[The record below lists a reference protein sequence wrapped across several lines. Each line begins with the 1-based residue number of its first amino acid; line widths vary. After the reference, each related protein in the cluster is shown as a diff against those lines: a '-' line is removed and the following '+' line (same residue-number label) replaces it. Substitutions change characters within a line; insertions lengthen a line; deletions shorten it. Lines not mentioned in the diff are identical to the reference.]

1 MLVNHIRY
9 APYPTIYGMG
19 ADKAIKQILWEN
31 VRALMVQKYGK
42 ENINRLAA
50 DAKIG
55 IGSAQRIKEA
65 KTSVG
70 IDLVEAIADA
80 FQVYPWQLLCALT
93 PKINSI
99 SDDKLLV
106 VLGAWQD
113 TDGRGRRMLLLA
125 AEGAAEDEPTRDR
138 PTGRAARP

>member
-9 APYPTIYGMG
+9 TRATTIYGMG
-19 ADKAIKQILWEN
+19 EDKSIKKVLWRN
-31 VRALMVQKYGK
+31 VQALMVQKYGR

-55 IGSAQRIKEA
+55 IGSVQRIKAAE
-65 KTSVG
+65 TSVG
-70 IDLVEAIADA
+70 VDLVEAVAEA

-93 PKINSI
+93 PKMNSI
-99 SDDKLLV
+99 GDDKLLV
-106 VLGAWQD
+106 VLRAWQD

>member
-1 MLVNHIRY
+1 MVVNHIRY
-9 APYPTIYGMG
+9 NRTATIYGMG
-19 ADKAIKQILWEN
+19 EDKSIKKVLWRN
-31 VRALMVQKYGK
+31 VQALMVQKYGR

-55 IGSAQRIKEA
+55 IGSVQRIKAAE
-65 KTSVG
+65 TSVG
-70 IDLVEAIADA
+70 VDLVESVAEA

-93 PKINSI
+93 PKLNSI

-125 AEGAAEDEPTRDR
+125 AEGAADEEPTRDR
-138 PTGRAARP
+138 PTSRAARP